1 MKQLVFAVAALFSLA
16 TFCACQNEHAK
27 FCTQVSQNLCAK
39 CASCGADGLKKCVLT
54 EAKDTAS
61 CQETLFNICEAY
73 EPDYNRELA
82 RNCLNAIN
90 QSACDAPKP
99 EACSRLF

>member
-1 MKQLVFAVAALFSLA
+1 MKQLVFAAAALFLLTTLS
-16 TFCACQNEHAK
+16 ACHNEHAQ
-27 FCTQVSQNLCAK
+27 FCTQVSQQLCTK
-39 CASCGADGLKKCVLT
+39 CVSCGADGLKKCGLA

-73 EPDYNRELA
+73 ESDYNSEVA
-82 RNCLNAIN
+82 RNCLNGIN
-90 QSACDAPKP
+90 QSSCDAPKP